1 MGRRVFVL
9 RTVGITGPSGSGKS
23 LLCEYIKNTGVPC
36 IDADAL
42 YHSMLTPHAPIL
54 QAIADAFGAE
64 VLNPD
69 GSLNRQVLGACVFGD
84 KEKLE
89 RLNATVLPFVI
100 AEIRERIGALKRE
113 GYSLVALDAPT
124 LIESGFYRE
133 CDLVVS
139 VIAPSEIRIK
149 RIAERDSISIEKA
162 IERVTAQHSDDFY
175 TDASDITL
183 INDCDQAD
191 FARRALEFATELKNL
206 LSN

>member
-1 MGRRVFVL
+1 M

-89 RLNATVLPFVI
+89 LGIGAHDAWIKFGHRDAGHISVKIDYDPWRYVNFEELIFMFLPFFKI
-100 AEIRERIGALKRE
+100 ASFI
-113 GYSLVALDAPT
+113 LD
-124 LIESGFYRE
+124 
-133 CDLVVS
+133 
-139 VIAPSEIRIK
+139 
-149 RIAERDSISIEKA
+149 ISI
-162 IERVTAQHSDDFY
+162 ISIPQS
-175 TDASDITL
+175 I
-183 INDCDQAD
+183 
-191 FARRALEFATELKNL
+191 KNPSIIQK
-206 LSN
+206 SN